1 MKPVNIRFYL
11 FLAALG
17 AAGFA
22 VGYIRPGKAT
32 PPVAKPSISHSR
44 ADDVL
49 RSGDPETMAKSMADL
64 AQEDPAAYLKS
75 LSRLPAIEGR
85 MIGLKEAAAKLASMD
100 PKLAAETLNSIS
112 DWRLRGEA
120 WHEYLKHLEHLP
132 LRERMEVAMLAKDRP
147 DILVSQAVI
156 QPALRKD
163 LEGTL
168 SELSATDEFPGY
180 YTTALYYASQARPD
194 VAISKI
200 REAISTGNLPPQSA
214 NEMLEDLCR
223 SGKIADLAEWMKDD
237 SWPQGLAVNE
247 WMAGGFSAV
256 GPKDKGGMI
265 DVITTLPDIRKNAI
279 LSGLPME
286 DCDAGQASRVVNAI
300 NSVELQEKVLT
311 SWLSG
316 ERSTEEITRMSETL
330 TSSRTL
336 SLLQYLSTA
345 NR

>member
-11 FLAALG
+11 LLTALG

-22 VGYIRPGKAT
+22 AGHIRPGKAT
-32 PPVAKPSISHSR
+32 TPVAKPSISHSR

-49 RSGDPETMAKSMADL
+49 RSGAPDAMAKAMADL

-75 LSRLPAIEGR
+75 ISRFPAIDSRSE
-85 MIGLKEAAAKLASMD
+85 GLKAAAAKLATLD

-132 LRERMEVAMLAKDRP
+132 LRKRIEVAMLAKDRP

-194 VAISKI
+194 VAIRRI
-200 REAISTGNLPPQSA
+200 REAIANGELPPNSA
-214 NEMLEDLCR
+214 NDIVENLCQ
-223 SGKIADLAEWMKDD
+223 SGKIADLADWMKDA

-256 GPKDKGGMI
+256 GPEKKDRMI

-279 LSGLPME
+279 LSRLPME
-286 DCDAGQASRVVNAI
+286 DCDAGQAARVVNAI
-300 NSVELQEKVLT
+300 DSVELQEKVLT
-311 SWLSG
+311 SWLSE
-316 ERSTEEITRMSETL
+316 ERSTEEITKMSETL